1 MACVLSDKSGRK
13 EDRKGLGG
21 QEVHLE
27 RSENEL
33 ARGLAALRP
42 SQREGKGLFSCA
54 VVVDESELFDSVN
67 SDRKRIP
74 TLQLNSV

>member
-1 MACVLSDKSGRK
+1 MDEKSEKSERE

-33 ARGLAALRP
+33 AQGLAALRP
-42 SQREGKGLFSCA
+42 SQREGKMLFSWA
-54 VVVDESELFDSVN
+54 VVADAS
-67 SDRKRIP
+67 K
-74 TLQLNSV
+74 LQ